1 MADTKILIVDDD
13 SNISELLKMYFENE
27 GYDVKIANDGV
38 EGLNYFKIFLLGS
51 SHDSLVLHDS
61 SA

>member
-38 EGLNYFKIFLLGS
+38 EEIGRA
-51 SHDSLVLHDS
+51 HV
-61 SA
+61 